1 MTATVQDKSYLAMG
15 LGVGMV
21 DTDMIL
27 WIADGEKTAVY
38 DMWSEGYTRPLIDA
52 VDNNINTI

>member
-1 MTATVQDKSYLAMG
+1 MQDKSYLALG

-27 WIADGEKTAVY
+27 WIADGDKTAVY
-38 DMWSEGYTRPLIDA
+38 DLWSEGYTRPLIDA
-52 VDNNINTI
+52 VDNTVNTI